1 MANKIFLEISKIFS
15 KSKKLIPFQLVAINN
30 GLILKTLKKILIF
43 LMIKM
48 FLKLKL
54 LNKQKKVNLM
64 KIRKLNLKD
73 KCLLKKTQTKMKNK
87 RKWYYK
93 YWKKTWKLMMNQH
106 KSLVKKLNLSKKSS
120 KNCIKKL
127 KWT

>member
-73 KCLLKKTQTKMKNK
+73 KCLLKKTQTKMKNE
-87 RKWYYK
+87 
-93 YWKKTWKLMMNQH
+93 KK
-106 KSLVKKLNLSKKSS
+106 
-120 KNCIKKL
+120 
-127 KWT
+127 